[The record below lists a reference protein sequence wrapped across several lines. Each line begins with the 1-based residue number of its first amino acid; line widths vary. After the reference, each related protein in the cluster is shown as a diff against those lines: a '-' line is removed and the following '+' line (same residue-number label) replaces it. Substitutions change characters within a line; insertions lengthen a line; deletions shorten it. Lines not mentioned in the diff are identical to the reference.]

1 MKKKLCFLVGG
12 SRGLG
17 KSIAEN
23 YQAAGYHVVECSRS
37 GVGNEHI
44 DVDLA
49 RRETAIDTI
58 DAQFA
63 ALASEDWEDIHLVLN
78 AAVIGPIGPL
88 SGSEPKAWW
97 AHMDINL
104 VMPISI
110 TGRFQTHFGE
120 HPARRVVGF
129 VSSGVANHAL
139 DGWSLYGATKAGV
152 EQFMRTMALEQQRKD
167 RPILVVYLDAGVMD
181 TDMQGDIRKSDS
193 TQFSQVQRFIERYET
208 GGLADPAIVA
218 QRLRQTLESDVQ
230 SGSTVNIAGD

>member
-1 MKKKLCFLVGG
+1 MKKLCLLVGG

-17 KSIAEN
+17 KAVADS
-23 YQAAGYHVVECSRS
+23 YRAAGYDLVEFSRS
-37 GVGNEHI
+37 GEAEEHV
-44 DVDLA
+44 DVDLS
-49 RRETAIDTI
+49 RRETAIDAI

-63 ALASEDWEDIHLVLN
+63 MLAEDDWDEVHLVLN

-88 SGSEPKAWW
+88 GGSEPKDWW

-110 TGRFQTHFGE
+110 TGRFQAHFGD
-120 HPARRVVGF
+120 HTARRVVGF

-152 EQFMRTMALEQQRKD
+152 EQFMRSMALEQQRTD
-167 RPILVVYLDAGVMD
+167 RPILVVNLDPGVMD

-193 TQFSQVQRFIERYET
+193 AQFSQVQRFIERYET
-208 GGLADPAIVA
+208 GGLADPAIIA
-218 QRLRQTLESDVQ
+218 ERLRQTLESDLQ
-230 SGSTVNIAGD
+230 TGSTVNIAGE